1 NDYLA
6 RAVTAKVPEDLGPII
21 TQTRLIDNILGEKYM
36 GNYIDEHDI
45 SLNGTQVSMADNYV
59 FPRLIDEHKAI
70 QTRLTGRMNYDD
82 KPWGAIQMEA
92 ASGVRWIFY
101 GMAAKSI
108 TSSVLMR
115 WIPGTRFIYEPLQIA
130 FDRARPMVTGYFL
143 GLWTTMAADNG
154 VIWSRINA

>member
-1 NDYLA
+1 
-6 RAVTAKVPEDLGPII
+6 
-21 TQTRLIDNILGEKYM
+21 
-36 GNYIDEHDI
+36 
-45 SLNGTQVSMADNYV
+45 
-59 FPRLIDEHKAI
+59 
-70 QTRLTGRMNYDD
+70 
-82 KPWGAIQMEA
+82 
-92 ASGVRWIFY
+92 Y

-154 VIWSRINA
+154 VIWSRINAYDAQRESLEDLLSLDPIATEDTALFKYEDYLRQRLSIDFQIDDYYDRIKFNSAFLAILPATMAFARYG